1 MKLFKSKAEKAMEA
15 KLAIRQGINELKKCD
30 RSLEK
35 KKAEM
40 IKFAQEAKK
49 QGITQQYDVAVSGLK
64 MILSYQKR
72 CKAMI
77 LQIQMTESMRDLTTM
92 SSSFVKLMGNVGK
105 EVSKVTKDTNFVKN
119 QLAFEK
125 GMMSAEAAMDQLEG
139 FLEDSGMAFETDVEA
154 DIEQEIKDMIDATGA
169 AEISALDDEID
180 RRLEES
186 ARKKAAL
193 RE

>member
-1 MKLFKSKAEKAMEA
+1 MKLFKSKAEKALEA
-15 KLAIRQGINELKKCD
+15 KLAIRQGINELKKSD

-35 KKAEM
+35 KKTEM

-49 QGITQQYDVAVSGLK
+49 QGIMQQYNVAVSGLK
-64 MILSYQKR
+64 MVLSYQKR

-92 SSSFVKLMGNVGK
+92 SSNFVKLMGNVGR
-105 EVSKVTKDTNFVKN
+105 EVSKVTKDTNFAKN

-154 DIEQEIKDMIDATGA
+154 DIDQEIENMIDTTGA

-180 RRLEES
+180 RRLAENEQKR
-186 ARKKAAL
+186 AKL